1 MVKNGP
7 GQDAVSKIQLGRLF
21 EEGYLLEYDKY
32 SSNMSS
38 NDQSDLP

>member
-7 GQDAVSKIQLGRLF
+7 GLVSKIQLGRLF
-21 EEGYLLEYDKY
+21 EKGYLLEYDKY